1 VAEILK
7 NAHLLSRCTEIT
19 YAVCILAVGDTI
31 IHWPMAL
38 ALVAL
43 AFVFAGPA
51 AAQNLLIRNVRII
64 TGTGQVIE
72 QGLII
77 VNAR

>member
-1 VAEILK
+1 
-7 NAHLLSRCTEIT
+7 
-19 YAVCILAVGDTI
+19 
-31 IHWPMAL
+31 MAL